1 MSESLSPVKRKLP
14 EVRMACFCDQVIQ
27 GADNAISII
36 RIIDRVT
43 VEVAR
48 PPTPADTTNE
58 SIPYP
63 VTLFA
68 MLDGVRPWGGNSVEF
83 WARSP
88 RGSFEQ
94 KAEIQLGSDD
104 RASDTANFIL
114 PTAIDL
120 RRPGRIEV
128 ELRLAGKRLARRQLE
143 LVVTVPDGSVPATSH
158 DE

>member
-68 MLDGVRPWGGNSVEF
+68 MLDGGASVGREFRRILGEVPSRIIRAKGGNP
-83 WARSP
+83 ARF
-88 RGSFEQ
+88 G
-94 KAEIQLGSDD
+94 
-104 RASDTANFIL
+104 
-114 PTAIDL
+114 
-120 RRPGRIEV
+120 
-128 ELRLAGKRLARRQLE
+128 
-143 LVVTVPDGSVPATSH
+143 
-158 DE
+158 